1 MPFKIHSATL
11 CAYLGIVLCGAAA
24 TANAEKVYSI
34 ADADLRDSVQFA
46 LHSDPYFYDAH
57 VQVTVVHGVVHL
69 RGLVFSD
76 WDLRD
81 AMRIASK
88 AAGDRTVVDNLTI
101 VEGGRLPTSIWVAIF
116 RPAAGSGERSPT
128 ARQSAKNCAVV
139 TRFFLPW

>member
-1 MPFKIHSATL
+1 MPLPGTRIWAQPATMPIKIRAVTL
-11 CAYLGIVLCGAAA
+11 CALALVLCGAA

-46 LHSDPYFYDAH
+46 LHTDPNFYDAH
-57 VQVTVVHGVVHL
+57 VQVTVDHGVVHL

-101 VEGGRLPTSIWVAIF
+101 VEGGR
-116 RPAAGSGERSPT
+116 R
-128 ARQSAKNCAVV
+128 
-139 TRFFLPW
+139 

>member
-1 MPFKIHSATL
+1 MPFKIHAATL

-46 LHSDPYFYDAH
+46 LHSDPRFYDAH
-57 VQVTVVHGVVHL
+57 VQVTVDHGVVHL

-101 VEGGRLPTSIWVAIF
+101 VEGGR
-116 RPAAGSGERSPT
+116 R
-128 ARQSAKNCAVV
+128 
-139 TRFFLPW
+139 

>member
-1 MPFKIHSATL
+1 MPFKFHAATL
-11 CAYLGIVLCGAAA
+11 CAYLGLMLCGAAA

-46 LHSDPYFYDAH
+46 LRSDPYFYDGH
-57 VQVTVVHGVVHL
+57 VQVTVDHGVVHL

-101 VEGGRLPTSIWVAIF
+101 VEGGR
-116 RPAAGSGERSPT
+116 R
-128 ARQSAKNCAVV
+128 
-139 TRFFLPW
+139 